1 MEHKEVICY
10 DYEYKRP
17 FERSIRYNADVYYR
31 IFNKVKSN
39 WNTYT
44 KRANKDYSILDC
56 VKLDFRAIPRI
67 VLSDIVNSISISN
80 QIGG

>member
-31 IFNKVKSN
+31 VFNKVKSN
-39 WNTYT
+39 WNIYI
-44 KRANKDYSILDC
+44 KWANKDYSILDC
-56 VKLDFRAIPRI
+56 VKLDFEHIPRI

>member
-1 MEHKEVICY
+1 MEHKEIICY
-10 DYEYKRP
+10 DYEYRKP
-17 FERSIRYNADVYYR
+17 CERSIRYNADIYY
-31 IFNKVKSN
+31 IILKHVKRN
-39 WNTYT
+39 WNIYA

-56 VKLDFRAIPRI
+56 VKLDFGAIPRI